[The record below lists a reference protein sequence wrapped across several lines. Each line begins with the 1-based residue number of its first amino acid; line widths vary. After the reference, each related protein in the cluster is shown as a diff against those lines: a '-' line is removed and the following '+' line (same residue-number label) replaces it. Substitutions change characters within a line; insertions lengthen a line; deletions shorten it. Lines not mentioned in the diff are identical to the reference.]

1 MLGEA
6 FPTVCIV
13 NNDEHGDTGLRQT
26 TATAH
31 ANGQSTY
38 LDQLLQYAPAFTT
51 KYTSAFSPHKA
62 PVRETYSFTV
72 RLGYSHN
79 GTKYVE
85 GDGERWIGCKCRFE
99 IVVERMEL
107 TGYQVYAVE
116 KWIVERTR
124 PVTVLTVYTG
134 DPSHKIIVT
143 ALSPVSRLPYS
154 EAELE
159 FTTAVQHLRKQVDA
173 RPKEIPQGT
182 LMVTSLAHFR
192 SDYTIVHIPDG
203 DFLAVQDKLYSN
215 INLLRMGCSGRGA
228 VTLDEPSEATKDRF
242 KSVYFLSDTP
252 VTTFRSKPHSH
263 SHSRAYSHPVA
274 SLSASPAVH
283 EMSYSNQPSVI
294 SPSHSNASQP
304 NTLATLATSRHP
316 HFTSYVLELVKI
328 LQAALAICGMFPL
341 SPPPMLGPVFDGL
354 LCDATVDGLRKW
366 GAEVGENFPG
376 FEATERIADPNT
388 ISLLLS
394 FVLSTRNK
402 LATLVQGVPKDPFLH
417 PHEFLAVI
425 SSYAHS
431 QLSSGHSATAQCA
444 GAGSITSAPT
454 SPSPPSSAPFAFNL
468 SGSTSSSTHVAMS
481 PSVASVSPVH
491 LTLTMYTTLNSTH
504 ERLRH
509 TDSRRVQ
516 RAILSRLEV
525 NPTSE
530 EDATDEERKGLGGRV
545 MGLVGRTHTGA
556 GSVVVPTTDL
566 GGLARVVLSGRD
578 REKVRERKRE
588 RERERGKERD
598 WGSKDGERWK
608 ERVGTVDEKEKVAGS
623 LSALWSGRVEMLVR
637 MRERAEGRWI
647 YCTRHEQERER
658 DGSMRDKPMPSD
670 VDDPVMKSNGED
682 DIFGGA
688 WSGKVQ
694 KRLEMWTGI
703 NRSKRSVDLSGL
715 GKFSGRTSSVAI
727 PLSAQSSSSGHIYP
741 PSELKGLG
749 IPSVV
754 FSNGVDEDDIPSSG
768 QVSPISVSR
777 SHIPLVLTPSA
788 GVSSAHIMG
797 AETEHST
804 KLSGGGLAPDSR
816 DERMSNWDGWG
827 RSQRIQKNDTLP
839 RRRHSFHDLSSIG
852 EITVLRKEWM
862 RIDVELCGQIVVM
875 RRREEHLRGVLRCLE
890 HLTNTLALTNTSLRM
905 ADTDHMP
912 IVKSLTTT
920 PSVQD
925 APSSH
930 HDVSSSSIL
939 SDSSNAV
946 LCSSPHPI
954 SLAAILQMIPTPPPV
969 AALQYE
975 TAQLRVGEMWA
986 GTRALRAKVWELRA
1000 RVFGDGS
1007 TSGASGSMAGGL
1019 RRRSSRLR
1027 GDRERKVEQWMLDGG
1042 KRLVDAQGRSEEE
1055 AEEERRAAGF
1065 DTDTESIYDGE
1076 TESDGGH
1083 EGVSGPGEGDG
1094 EGEGDRQWVMPMWL
1108 LRMFTSWGSQLGFLR
1123 RGSVVTGVG
1132 DVTPP
1137 SGPMTGDRLLT

>member
-1 MLGEA
+1 M
-6 FPTVCIV
+6 TS
-13 NNDEHGDTGLRQT
+13 
-26 TATAH
+26 TATPDSGRPLRLLMPMVRVPTSTNYYNTLPLSPQSIPARSPRTKH
-31 ANGQSTY
+31 PSGRLIRSRSGSATATMGQSV
-38 LDQLLQYAPAFTT
+38 AS
-51 KYTSAFSPHKA
+51 TS
-62 PVRETYSFTV
+62 VD
-72 RLGYSHN
+72 
-79 GTKYVE
+79 VE

-134 DPSHKIIVT
+134 DPSHK
-143 ALSPVSRLPYS
+143 AGGLGFPSSLSRLPYS

-242 KSVYFLSDTP
+242 K
-252 VTTFRSKPHSH
+252 SKPHSH

-376 FEATERIADPNT
+376 FERTPIRFRCSSHSCYLLET
-388 ISLLLS
+388 SLPPS
-394 FVLSTRNK
+394 YK
-402 LATLVQGVPKDPFLH
+402 ACPKDPFLH

-623 LSALWSGRVEMLVR
+623 LSALWSGRVEML
-637 MRERAEGRWI
+637 
-647 YCTRHEQERER
+647 ERER

-827 RSQRIQKNDTLP
+827 RSQRIQKNGGKNVEEDIHP
-839 RRRHSFHDLSSIG
+839 GRRRCGGFKWRRHSFHDLSSIG